1 MKDKDIQRD
10 IKRSSNR
17 QMGDSHELGKLSRVR
32 GKEQPPQSWER
43 GRGRRGNRPPAAAQS
58 KAYSQISTFIIAG
71 VGSAIIAICLGFWIF
86 MQAGGDEKKLVKAA
100 AAGEA
105 AAESPITSPSESEA
119 IAIVKRT
126 ITLQDPKKITD
137 DVRLGASKVDE
148 VLRFFSE
155 MDKTDG
161 KIIGYDWLSSKDQR
175 DIPIEAVGVTFE
187 ADFLKTRR
195 LALLTPNDQGIWQLD
210 FDSFARIVSPSWEKI
225 LSGGVGKATV
235 RVLVGG
241 ESYYNGPFTE
251 EAWSS
256 FGMGS
261 PDIDESLYGYC
272 KKGSAAEAEL
282 KDLLSGGVKSCR
294 VTLEIQSLPGGGR
307 TQFEITKVL
316 VVDWVLPGESP
327 ALTN

>member
-1 MKDKDIQRD
+1 
-10 IKRSSNR
+10 
-17 QMGDSHELGKLSRVR
+17 
-32 GKEQPPQSWER
+32 
-43 GRGRRGNRPPAAAQS
+43 
-58 KAYSQISTFIIAG
+58 
-71 VGSAIIAICLGFWIF
+71 